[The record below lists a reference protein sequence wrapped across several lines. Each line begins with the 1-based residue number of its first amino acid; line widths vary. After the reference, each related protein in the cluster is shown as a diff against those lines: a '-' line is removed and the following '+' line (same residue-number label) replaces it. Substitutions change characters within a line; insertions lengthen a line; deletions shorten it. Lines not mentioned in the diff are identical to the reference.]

1 MVYARTYDVYN
12 GPDPIKVKEQLQ
24 LLQHEWK
31 IKGPADFMSRFCWI
45 QPKPPEKGE
54 RVIKPT
60 NSPLWNR
67 NLIPFYLNNI
77 QRDIERRLGQ
87 RNIFLKP
94 RQGGYTTYM
103 IIRRLLLACILN
115 PGHNGLLIAQKS
127 KSASD
132 YFRILKRAFNLF
144 AVTDPFDKGKN
155 YFAKELHKHLLHTV
169 YSNRRELVFDQL
181 DLAIRCESAE
191 VEEVGQ
197 GYCVHPNTWVQTADN
212 RYVRFKELKK
222 GDWVIGSLGL
232 PVQISHTYVIPAKNH
247 PFKGE
252 AFKIFLRGQGR
263 KEHKGLIVA
272 PNHPFKTQ
280 RGMVEAKDL
289 TTNDYFA
296 YPRRKI
302 NGTKKTVKLN
312 LWPHGKRRR
321 TIFCNEPELKLDR
334 DLGLVCGLYL
344 ADGFM
349 GGGNYNHALIKMVA
363 ETKKKYALKRIIS
376 RMKTLCENPHYSGRV
391 LYLHSTVFGNWV
403 KENFGRAKAKH
414 IPDWWAD
421 APKEFLVGLLEG
433 WLVGDAWWSDTFI
446 KAYGTNP
453 AIVLGMKE
461 IAIALGSMPYL
472 NFKNGRRH
480 KVVINGQSAFSCGK
494 KFTLAFHSY
503 AHATLVKLFGLKNY
517 IRNPG
522 VRRKSQYYDDNFVYL
537 KIDRIK
543 KTRVKEFRDITVKS
557 KDHLYCLPMVLTHNT
572 YMHVVAS
579 EVARWEHNP
588 EATLAN
594 LKESIPKGG
603 TFDMESTANGY
614 GGYFFEEC
622 MRARN
627 APEGVYREFTYHFHQ
642 WWFHEEYKDEV
653 AAEEATITKD
663 EHRLM
668 MTYNINR
675 HQITWRRKKKE
686 ELRHEFD
693 EKYPEDDISCF
704 LLTGGTFFDRDILKT
719 RHMELMTYKPRE
731 EHDKLLIFKKEKP
744 HRRYIIGVDVA
755 EGTASDDAGNDLDWS
770 AAYVIDEETGEF
782 VAAYRDQCIPEEL
795 GWDISMLGKR
805 YNDALV
811 AVERNEDGGAVILT
825 LEVACMYMNLYKHRD
840 WWKKDWRK
848 SSKTPVNSGGE
859 SGKIREILGWPTT
872 KKTRPI
878 ALNRLRHF
886 ITESPELIYDIG
898 LVEEC
903 LTFTRNPDKRGRP
916 EASKGCHDDRVM
928 AAAIALATR
937 QIRLGYLVPEALPPK
952 EKYGAIPTEF
962 QMDEQVEE

>member
-1 MVYARTYDVYN
+1 MSVLSAPPGILIPNAAPMGYARSYEAYR
-12 GPDPIKVKEQLQ
+12 GPDPYKVKEQLQ
-24 LLQHEWK
+24 LLQSEWK
-31 IKGPADFMSRFCWI
+31 TRGPADFMARFCWI

-67 NLIPFYLNNI
+67 NLIPFYINNI
-77 QRDIERRLGQ
+77 QKDIERRLGN

-144 AVTDPFDKGKN
+144 AVSDPFDKGKN
-155 YFAKELHKHLLHTV
+155 ALAKELHRHLLHTV

-197 GYCVHPNTWVQTADN
+197 GY
-212 RYVRFKELKK
+212 
-222 GDWVIGSLGL
+222 
-232 PVQISHTYVIPAKNH
+232 
-247 PFKGE
+247 
-252 AFKIFLRGQGR
+252 
-263 KEHKGLIVA
+263 
-272 PNHPFKTQ
+272 
-280 RGMVEAKDL
+280 
-289 TTNDYFA
+289 
-296 YPRRKI
+296 
-302 NGTKKTVKLN
+302 
-312 LWPHGKRRR
+312 
-321 TIFCNEPELKLDR
+321 
-334 DLGLVCGLYL
+334 
-344 ADGFM
+344 
-349 GGGNYNHALIKMVA
+349 
-363 ETKKKYALKRIIS
+363 
-376 RMKTLCENPHYSGRV
+376 
-391 LYLHSTVFGNWV
+391 
-403 KENFGRAKAKH
+403 
-414 IPDWWAD
+414 
-421 APKEFLVGLLEG
+421 
-433 WLVGDAWWSDTFI
+433 
-446 KAYGTNP
+446 
-453 AIVLGMKE
+453 
-461 IAIALGSMPYL
+461 
-472 NFKNGRRH
+472 
-480 KVVINGQSAFSCGK
+480 
-494 KFTLAFHSY
+494 
-503 AHATLVKLFGLKNY
+503 
-517 IRNPG
+517 
-522 VRRKSQYYDDNFVYL
+522 
-537 KIDRIK
+537 
-543 KTRVKEFRDITVKS
+543 
-557 KDHLYCLPMVLTHNT
+557 T

-588 EATLAN
+588 EATLSN

-627 APEGVYREFTYHFHQ
+627 VQEGVYREFTYHFHP
-642 WWFHEEYKDEV
+642 WWFHEEYKDEEPV
-653 AAEEATITKD
+653 EEATLTK
-663 EHRLM
+663 EEQRLL
-668 MTYNINR
+668 MTYGEGENNVDL
-675 HQITWRRKKKE
+675 HKLAWRRRKKE
-686 ELRHEFD
+686 ELRQDFD
-693 EKYPEDDISCF
+693 EKYPEDDITCF
-704 LLTGGTFFDRDILKT
+704 LLTGGQFFDREILKT

-731 EHDKLLIFKKEKP
+731 LHDKLTIFKKEKP

-755 EGTASDDAGNDLDWS
+755 EGTAADDAGNDLDWS
-770 AAYVIDEETGEF
+770 CAYVIDEETGEEC
-782 VAAYRDQCIPEEL
+782 ASYRDQVIPEEL
-795 GWDISMLGKR
+795 GWDMAALGKR
-805 YNDALV
+805 YNDALI

-848 SSKTPVNSGGE
+848 SAKTQPNSGGE

-886 ITESPELIYDIG
+886 ITECPELIYDIG

-916 EASKGCHDDRVM
+916 EASKGCHDDRVL
-928 AAAIALATR
+928 AKAIALAVR

-952 EKYGAIPTEF
+952 ERYGQIPTEF
-962 QMDEQVEE
+962 QADEQTEE